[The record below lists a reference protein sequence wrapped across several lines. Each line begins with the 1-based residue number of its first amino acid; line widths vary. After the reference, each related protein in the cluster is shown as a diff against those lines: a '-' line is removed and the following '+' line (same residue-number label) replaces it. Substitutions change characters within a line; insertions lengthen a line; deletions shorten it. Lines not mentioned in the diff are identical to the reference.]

1 MFTWVLRALGR
12 LVGLAPVPPSPPPP
26 YDDEEGRRLMLEA
39 FHEMWSSR
47 EWADW
52 FPEDSYA
59 MNDLECEV
67 MRRTMAKLEGR
78 DLSPKQLVRL
88 RRQAVYYAHMLA
100 QDRLI

>member
-12 LVGLAPVPPSPPPP
+12 LFGFASVPTPPPPP
-26 YDDEEGRRLMLEA
+26 YDDEEGKQLMLEA

-47 EWADW
+47 QWANW
-52 FPEDSYA
+52 FPADYDS

-67 MRRTMAKLEGR
+67 MKKTMEKLEGR

-88 RRQAVYYAHMLA
+88 RKQAVCYAQMLA